1 MEDINRL
8 VSSYEYFRNLHLFLR
23 RLKESGE
30 ELPRDSE
37 ELKIKY
43 QNDPLAHKFAM
54 NRRKRKARFSQK
66 QQKRRVKWGVPAYLY
81 EQEQ

>member
-1 MEDINRL
+1 VKWKVIIIIVFIFLDINRL
-8 VSSYEYFRNLHLFLR
+8 INSYDYFKNLHTFLR
-23 RLKESGE
+23 RLKENGE

-54 NRRKRKARFSQK
+54 EKRKRKARHSRK
-66 QQKRRVKWGVPAYLY
+66 M
-81 EQEQ
+81 